1 MKGIICNVLAVAFG
15 GLAGALF
22 GRRLPE
28 HFRTG
33 LNAIFGICAMGMGIS
48 SITLMENMPAVILAV
63 ILGTSAGLLIH
74 LGDRITSSGKL
85 LQNVME
91 KKELGGGRLYAASYR
106 SAYRQ
111 DQRVPYSRY
120 DSVYGPRYAG
130 QRILGQLYR
139 PHALTGFFCAAG
151 REIFVISKKEK
162 SRGEK

>member
-74 LGDRITSSGKL
+74 RKSGHSQSASLVAVQIACDSYVTTGL
-85 LQNVME
+85 L
-91 KKELGGGRLYAASYR
+91 
-106 SAYRQ
+106 
-111 DQRVPYSRY
+111 
-120 DSVYGPRYAG
+120 
-130 QRILGQLYR
+130 
-139 PHALTGFFCAAG
+139 
-151 REIFVISKKEK
+151 
-162 SRGEK
+162 